1 MTTGQAITLRCFG
14 QLALAR
20 DDLIAI
26 YSDVRAELLHLPN
39 YAVPAFTERLD
50 RHANAPGWAV
60 VLAYADDGETVGY
73 AYGNVI
79 DSDDRWWKRV
89 APTPA
94 SKYIDRPA
102 VALNELGVRVPWR
115 KTGTA
120 RRLHDSLL
128 AAYVNEPYVT
138 LMVNPAAGDGKVQR
152 LYESWGYW
160 SIGTSQPSPE
170 SPVLTVMIR
179 PTLGRSSLA

>member
-1 MTTGQAITLRCFG
+1 MN

-20 DDLIAI
+20 DDLVAV

-39 YAVPAFTERLD
+39 YAVPAFTERSD
-50 RHANAPGWAV
+50 RQGSAAGWVA
-60 VLAYADDGETVGY
+60 VLAYTDDGEAVGY
-73 AYGNVI
+73 AYDNVVE
-79 DSDDRWWKRV
+79 SDERWWKRV

-94 SKYIDRPA
+94 SEYTDRPA
-102 VALNELGVRVPWR
+102 VALKELGVRVPWR
-115 KTGTA
+115 KIGTA

-128 AAYVNEPYVT
+128 AEYVNEPHVT

-160 SIGTSQPSPE
+160 SIGTSQPSAE
-170 SPVLTVMIR
+170 SSVLTVMIR
-179 PTLGRSSLA
+179 PILGRSSLP